1 MKKFALLAVLFSLA
15 LTAGAQER
23 AERAPA
29 PDWPDNLIDLY
40 VTVAVPAAP
49 VGPRGVRETPDEENV
64 RACGEATAVVVVGP
78 YDRFSIDEAAQQI
91 VRYGLRH
98 ASLEENVLYPPN
110 RIRLIVFKTR
120 PY

>member
-15 LTAGAQER
+15 LTAGAQEPT
-23 AERAPA
+23 ERVPV
-29 PDWPDNLIDLY
+29 PDWPDQLIDLY
-40 VTVAVPAAP
+40 VTVAVTASPT
-49 VGPRGVRETPDEENV
+49 PRGVRGAPADENIA
-64 RACGEATAVVVVGP
+64 ACGEATAVVVVGP

-98 ASLEENVLYPPN
+98 ASIEENVLYPPN
-110 RIRLIVFKTR
+110 RIRLIEFKTR